1 MVENE
6 DGILPYKL
14 YSYKNM
20 ENYPYLISRVSDNT
34 YKIIV
39 ENEDDYGIGTFIDIY
54 PIDYISN
61 NRLIALI
68 KGRFYSVIS
77 SLYFMSTRQRFISK
91 HRGLKR
97 FAHRIL
103 YSLSKLL
110 GKLILVKLSF
120 SNKPFTD
127 NRPCRYVGCLQWM
140 TSDFQRNVIDVE
152 LLTGRSYLEF
162 EGQNFKVPKNY
173 EQLLAYYYGD
183 YLARPKVEDQV
194 AHHGY
199 NAYKR

>member
-1 MVENE
+1 
-6 DGILPYKL
+6 
-14 YSYKNM
+14 
-20 ENYPYLISRVSDNT
+20 
-34 YKIIV
+34 
-39 ENEDDYGIGTFIDIY
+39 
-54 PIDYISN
+54 
-61 NRLIALI
+61 
-68 KGRFYSVIS
+68 
-77 SLYFMSTRQRFISK
+77 
-91 HRGLKR
+91 
-97 FAHRIL
+97 
-103 YSLSKLL
+103 
-110 GKLILVKLSF
+110 
-120 SNKPFTD
+120 
-127 NRPCRYVGCLQWM
+127 M